1 MHKRRLNELMLDLV
15 IEPAG
20 PLLIKSGVESGA
32 DPTLPSMNFVRTRHP
47 TTGETTIYLPG
58 SSLKGAMRSHV
69 ERIIR
74 TVHGDNRDICCDPLG
89 KDRQLKSCDQVIRDE
104 NRRRENAEP
113 KEPPLTTAE
122 EYRRLCLACR
132 LFGHTVHA
140 GHLLTADACPP
151 QPLNVLPVRHQVA
164 IDRLSGGVAVG
175 PFDLEV
181 ALEGCFETR
190 LTLVNYELWQVGL
203 LALALRDMAEGRLL
217 LGYGKS
223 RGLGRVRVRF
233 TRLELAYPGRFDAAD
248 LDRVWYGVGA
258 LAEDMVESYNF
269 VRGDKVEFPRP
280 GALAVDSV
288 TWGRPA
294 ITFGLADGAPAG
306 DPDAAHTAVRDVL
319 AAAVPA
325 WAAYQP

>member
-1 MHKRRLNELMLDLV
+1 MHKRRLNELTLDLV

-58 SSLKGAMRSHV
+58 SSLKGAIRSHI

-74 TVHGDNRDICCDPLG
+74 TVHGDNRDICCDPLDRNG
-89 KDRQLKSCDQVIRDE
+89 ACGTRHKDIKD
-104 NRRRENAEP
+104 
-113 KEPPLTTAE
+113 TAE
-122 EYRRLCLACR
+122 QYKRLCLACR

-140 GHLLTADACPP
+140 GHLLTADAYPP

-164 IDRLSGGVAVG
+164 IDRLSGGVAAG

-181 ALEGCFETR
+181 ALEGRFETR

-203 LALALRDMAEGRLL
+203 LALALRDMTEGRLL

-223 RGLGRVRVRF
+223 RGLGRVRVSF

-248 LDRVWYGVGA
+248 FDRVWRGVGA
-258 LAEDMVESYNF
+258 LAEDMVAGYDF
-269 VRGDKVEFPRP
+269 VRGDKVAFPRP
-280 GALAVDSV
+280 GALAADSAA
-288 TWGRPA
+288 WGRPA
-294 ITFGLADGAPAG
+294 ITFGLVEGAPAG
-306 DPDAAHTAVRDVL
+306 DLDVAHTAVRDVL
-319 AAAVPA
+319 AAAVPT
-325 WAAYQP
+325 WATYKP